1 MDFIRPLIG
10 AAIGGLVAITLAM
23 PRSSQ
28 PASTTASPVTA
39 ATPDLSAPVTAATP
53 DLSARITQSRIASD
67 KYVDLLI
74 VVDNES
80 DRSFELTRWSC
91 QFFNEGEPV
100 GEDSFIVENVQQ
112 NRQTSAV
119 RSTQKLFDKF
129 NSTECRLIDKR

>member
-23 PRSSQ
+23 PPSSQ

>member
-23 PRSSQ
+23 PPSSQ

-39 ATPDLSAPVTAATP
+39 ATPDLSAPVTAAAP